1 MSSVLTQK
9 AQVPANKL
17 YINIAAVQSSIVDT
31 NLSSVSW
38 VGTSFSVVGA
48 LSTPGAAVFR
58 DMGKTVYLPD
68 PTVASSANSQ
78 SSILRKVQYIPA
90 GTNGVYGTGG
100 SSNASGAAGVPE
112 YYTGYI
118 RLGGQTYGGG
128 TGTPTG
134 VARLN

>member
-1 MSSVLTQK
+1 MSSVLAQK
-9 AQVPANKL
+9 AQIPANKL
-17 YINIAAVQSSIVDT
+17 YINIAGVQSSIVDT

-38 VGTSFSVVGA
+38 VAGSFSILGA

-58 DMGKTVYLPD
+58 DMGLTKYLPD
-68 PTVASSANSQ
+68 PTVASSAGAQ
-78 SSILRKVQYIPA
+78 STILRKVQYVPVGVN
-90 GTNGVYGTGG
+90 GTYGTGG
-100 SSNASGAAGVPE
+100 SANANAVAGVPE

-128 TGTPTG
+128 DGVPTG

>member
-1 MSSVLTQK
+1 MSSVLAQK

-17 YINIAAVQSSIVDT
+17 FINIAGVQSSIVDT

-38 VGTSFSVVGA
+38 VGNSFTVVGS

-68 PTVASSANSQ
+68 PTTASSANGQ
-78 SSILRKVQYIPA
+78 STILRKVQYIPS

-128 TGTPTG
+128 TGIPTG